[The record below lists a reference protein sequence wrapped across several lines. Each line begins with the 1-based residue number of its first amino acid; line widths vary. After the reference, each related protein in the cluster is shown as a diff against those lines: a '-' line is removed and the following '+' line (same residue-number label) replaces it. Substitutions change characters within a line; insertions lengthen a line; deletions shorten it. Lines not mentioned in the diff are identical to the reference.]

1 MLIIGELTDLRNNKG
16 STDLTAM
23 SLQIPV
29 SGGKH
34 NVLNLVFSL
43 YVGEL
48 ALDTRHSK
56 VTASC
61 SPCSHF
67 LLTQPQP
74 EGLLHH
80 CLMQPSDLHYL

>member
-16 STDLTAM
+16 STDLTAV
-23 SLQIPV
+23 SLQILV

-43 YVGEL
+43 YVVQLG
-48 ALDTRHSK
+48 LDTRYSK

-61 SPCSHF
+61 SPRSHLF
-67 LLTQPQP
+67 LTQPQ
-74 EGLLHH
+74 
-80 CLMQPSDLHYL
+80 